1 MQTLLTQLNTIPG
14 VVGTLVCGADGK
26 LLAQAFPSVFDGSTV
41 ADVAKTLAQSTAG
54 LGTVSG
60 TVRMLDLRYANA
72 RIVVRPVAGANLL
85 FLCSPSVNL
94 QPLAISASVAAAK
107 LEELVAERSATGP
120 GAGAPGATR
129 APPGELYAT
138 VQRINAFIER
148 KKLDPFKTRGEIA
161 IRAGFGLGFIDA
173 DTADDPEKLSKLKAA
188 ATAVLGVPP

>member
-1 MQTLLTQLNTIPG
+1 MQTLLSQLNTVPG
-14 VVGTLVCGADGK
+14 VVGTLVCSADGK
-26 LLAQAFPSVFDGSTV
+26 LLAQAFPPVFDGSALADAAKTV
-41 ADVAKTLAQSTAG
+41 AKSTAG

-107 LEELVAERSATGP
+107 LEELVAERSAARP
-120 GAGAPGATR
+120 GAGAPEATR

-138 VQRINAFIER
+138 VQRINAFIEQ

-173 DTADDPEKLSKLKAA
+173 DTAVDPEKLSKLKAA
-188 ATAVLGVPP
+188 ATAVLGVLP